1 MKRQTSGDKV
11 AAALAGGTAEIA
23 NAVKGSLRTKLF
35 VVTFTAFVGALA
47 TYIARHPSSDSAPSI
62 HMSVIQQVGT
72 TPAQSPSQSGGTQGA
87 IRSAADAI
95 SAGKRYVERG
105 DYASALDSF
114 NHATAIDPSN
124 SYGWA
129 DLGAAAATLGRSTAA
144 VHADDRAL

>member
-72 TPAQSPSQSGGTQGA
+72 TPAQSPSHSGGTPGP
-87 IRSAADAI
+87 ITTPPHPISSATRH
-95 SAGKRYVERG
+95 SE
-105 DYASALDSF
+105 
-114 NHATAIDPSN
+114 
-124 SYGWA
+124 
-129 DLGAAAATLGRSTAA
+129 
-144 VHADDRAL
+144 